1 MSVDGEDG
9 FYRALR
15 WKGQSDR
22 AATLVLFFPSTH
34 FWSDLTARC
43 KPVACGSRVVKCAP
57 VGETHDGTAEMF
69 ILMRGWVVE

>member
-22 AATLVLFFPSTH
+22 AVAQVLSGPIFP
-34 FWSDLTARC
+34 FDAFLERF
-43 KPVACGSRVVKCAP
+43 G
-57 VGETHDGTAEMF
+57 G
-69 ILMRGWVVE
+69 